1 MIFFYAA
8 ITALIGFGFVKLADV
23 LYDIRPLAYLTITI
37 AMLFFL
43 LAVMLAGAGVA
54 AFMMTGTL

>member
-8 ITALIGFGFVKLADV
+8 IAALIGFGLVKLADIA
-23 LYDIRPLAYLTITI
+23 YDIRPLAYLTITI
-37 AMLFFL
+37 AMLFFI